1 MLFLKKSQAS
11 KVVIYVVKDL
21 ENRSIIILFQTK
33 TDKTKKFNLIFSSRQ
48 FKTDVF
54 SYECTNLF
62 NLKHV
67 SVCMPN
73 ISYIGF

>member
-33 TDKTKKFNLIFSSRQ
+33 TDKTKFNLIFSSRQ

-54 SYECTNLF
+54 SYECTNPF

>member
-1 MLFLKKSQAS
+1 MLFKKKSQAS

-21 ENRSIIILFQTK
+21 ENRSIIILFQIK
-33 TDKTKKFNLIFSSRQ
+33 TDKTKFNLIFCSKQ